1 MLQKKL
7 IIHLLLICSTSL
19 FYNSITAQENP
30 SSKILFTSLLDSLS
44 KKHHVFFTYNSKY
57 FEKKKVDIHFLKST
71 SLKNTLR
78 LLEES
83 TSFYF
88 DDLGNNYYV
97 IYIKKPSFTKSKKNI
112 PTTKP
117 PQKGIQLDE
126 VVITGNRT
134 KPRTVLD
141 SPIPIDNIDIEE
153 LKNSGKRTLDRM
165 LTYIVPSFNSQN
177 QAISDATAHFDPAD
191 LRGLG
196 PSRILVLINGKRKNQ
211 SAQVYLN
218 RTPGKGE
225 VGVDLKSI
233 PIAAIA
239 RVEILRD
246 GASAQYGSDAIAGVI
261 NFILKKDIELSSFN
275 SSAGITSQNDGFN
288 LSSDF
293 NTTFSFGKEG
303 YINLTLEY
311 YKQENTNRAGT
322 PGISDLPTN
331 PLPNWTAWAQANPDL
346 GMTVG
351 QPDIDK
357 KNIFLNMEQAIGKK
371 STLYSFHSYTSR
383 TGKSFAFYRAP
394 YWRQTDVGDLGFLS
408 RPEDFVG
415 YLPSFE
421 SKINDHNNV
430 LGIKFP
436 ININW
441 QADASITHGANDILY
456 TVKNSINK
464 DYLKD
469 HGTSPTTF
477 KPGGYKL
484 NNTIVN
490 FDVTGIFSKQI
501 SLALGIEYKI
511 EGFEAIQG
519 DPLSYYKSGSDSFS
533 GIKPNEAGYWSR
545 NNIAGYTQL
554 DYDINDV
561 FLIGVAGRYENFSDF
576 GSNFSWKINSRY
588 KLNNNGVIRGSYSTG
603 FRAPTLHQRHVTS
616 SQYIHTTNSPTPIL
630 QRTLSNNNTAV
641 KDLGVPSLFAE
652 TSKNISA
659 GLTYKMNS
667 NLSASIDFY
676 NIKVNDRVLFSSQ
689 IGYKNGSSTNITNP
703 VEQILKDSNV
713 SAVQFFINAGDTKT
727 RGIDVV
733 INYRNI
739 KIYNDNK
746 LSVNFAANFNR
757 TTINTITTPA
767 ILAKAGYNIFD
778 RQEQGL
784 ITNSRPKSKVILG
797 VNYHSKKWKL
807 SLNNTRFGKVTI
819 TAPQS
824 GGVDQKLASKI
835 ATDVGLYYKLTT
847 KISFNAHINNLFNVY
862 PTKTLKSTNT
872 TEAAN
877 RFMYSSEVQQL
888 GQLGTN
894 LNIGF
899 NYQF

>member
-7 IIHLLLICSTSL
+7 IINLLLICCTFIFCNST
-19 FYNSITAQENP
+19 TAQENT
-30 SSKILFTSLLDSLS
+30 SKKILFTSLLDSLS
-44 KKHHVFFTYNSKY
+44 KKHNIFFTYNSKY
-57 FEKKKVDIHFLKST
+57 FEKKKVSISFLK
-71 SLKNTLR
+71 LKELKKTLH
-78 LLEES
+78 LLEKN

-97 IYIKKPSFTKSKKNI
+97 IYIKKPSVKKTKSSISPSNQL
-112 PTTKP
+112 
-117 PQKGIQLDE
+117 QKGIQLDE

-141 SPIPIDNIDIEE
+141 SPIPIDNINVEE
-153 LKNSGKRTLDRM
+153 LKNSGKRTLDKM
-165 LTYIVPSFNSQN
+165 LTYKVPSFNSQN

-233 PIAAIA
+233 PVAAIA

-261 NFILKKDIELSSFN
+261 NFILKKDIEFSSFN
-275 SSAGITSQNDGFN
+275 SAVGITSQKDGFN
-288 LSSDF
+288 FSSDF
-293 NTTFSFGKEG
+293 NTSFNFGQDG

-311 YKQENTNRAGT
+311 YKQKLTNRAGT
-322 PGISDLPTN
+322 PGVFDLPLN

-346 GMTVG
+346 GMSVG
-351 QPDIDK
+351 QPDIEK
-357 KNIFLNMEQAIGKK
+357 KNIFVNMEHPIGKK
-371 STLYSFHSYTSR
+371 ATLYSFHGHTSR

-394 YWRQTDVGDLGFLS
+394 YWRQSEVGDLSFLTK
-408 RPEDFVG
+408 PEDFTG

-421 SKINDHNNV
+421 SKINDHINV
-430 LGIKFP
+430 LGIKFDLNS
-436 ININW
+436 IW
-441 QADASITHGANDILY
+441 LADASITYGANTIIY
-456 TVKNSINK
+456 TVNNSINK

-484 NNTIVN
+484 NNAIAN
-490 FDVTGIFSKQI
+490 FDITGILSEQI
-501 SLALGIEYKI
+501 SLAIGFEYKTESFKAI
-511 EGFEAIQG
+511 EG

-533 GIKPNEAGYWSR
+533 GIKPKEAGNWSR

-554 DYDINDV
+554 DYDINDI
-561 FLIGVAGRYENFSDF
+561 FLIGIAGRYENFSGF
-576 GSNFSWKINSRY
+576 GSNFSWKINSRF

-616 SQYIHTTNSPTPIL
+616 SQYIHATNSPTPTL
-630 QRTLSNNNTAV
+630 QRTLPNNNVAV

-652 TSKNISA
+652 TSRNLSA
-659 GLTYKMNS
+659 GLTYKMNA
-667 NLSASIDFY
+667 NLSASVDFY

-703 VEQILKDSNV
+703 VEQILKDNNV
-713 SAVQFFINAGDTKT
+713 EAVQFFINAGDTKT
-727 RGIDVV
+727 SGVDIV
-733 INYRNI
+733 INYKNI
-739 KIYNDNK
+739 KVYNNK
-746 LSVNFAANFNR
+746 LSINFAANFNR
-757 TTINTITTPA
+757 TTINTITTPEV
-767 ILAKAGYNIFD
+767 LANAGYTIFD

-797 VNYHSKKWKL
+797 LNYNSKKWNL
-807 SLNNTRFGKVTI
+807 FLNNTRFGKVII
-819 TAPQS
+819 TAPQFS
-824 GGVDQKLASKI
+824 GKDQNLTAKI
-835 ATDVGLYYKLTT
+835 ATDFGLDYKLTPKT
-847 KISFNAHINNLFNVY
+847 SLTANINNIFNVY
-862 PTKTLKSTNT
+862 PNKTLKSTNT
-872 TEAAN
+872 TEAGN
-877 RFMYSSEVQQL
+877 RFTYSSEVQQI
-888 GQLGTN
+888 GILGTN
-894 LNIGF
+894 FSFGV

>member
-7 IIHLLLICSTSL
+7 IINLLLICCTFIFCNST
-19 FYNSITAQENP
+19 TAQENT
-30 SSKILFTSLLDSLS
+30 SKKILFTSLLDSLS
-44 KKHHVFFTYNSKY
+44 KKHNIFFTYNSKY
-57 FEKKKVDIHFLKST
+57 FEKKKVSISFLK
-71 SLKNTLR
+71 LKELKKTLH
-78 LLEES
+78 LLEKN

-97 IYIKKPSFTKSKKNI
+97 IYIKKPSVKKTKSSISPSNQL
-112 PTTKP
+112 
-117 PQKGIQLDE
+117 QKGIQLDE

-141 SPIPIDNIDIEE
+141 SPIPIDNINVEE
-153 LKNSGKRTLDRM
+153 LKNSGKRTLDKM
-165 LTYIVPSFNSQN
+165 LTYKVPSFNSQN

-233 PIAAIA
+233 PVAAIA

-261 NFILKKDIELSSFN
+261 NFILKKDVEFSSFN
-275 SSAGITSQNDGFN
+275 SAVGITSQKDGFN
-288 LSSDF
+288 FSSDF
-293 NTTFSFGKEG
+293 NTSFNFGQDG

-311 YKQENTNRAGT
+311 YKQKLTNRAGI
-322 PGISDLPTN
+322 PGVSDLPLN

-346 GMTVG
+346 GMSVG
-351 QPDIDK
+351 QPDIEK
-357 KNIFLNMEQAIGKK
+357 KNIFVNMEHPIGKK
-371 STLYSFHSYTSR
+371 ATLYSFHGHTSR

-394 YWRQTDVGDLGFLS
+394 YWRQSEVGDLGFLTK
-408 RPEDFVG
+408 PEDFTG

-421 SKINDHNNV
+421 SKINDHINV
-430 LGIKFP
+430 LGIKFDLNS
-436 ININW
+436 IW
-441 QADASITHGANDILY
+441 LADASITYGANTIIY
-456 TVKNSINK
+456 TVNNSINK

-484 NNTIVN
+484 NNAIAN
-490 FDVTGIFSKQI
+490 FDITGILSEQI
-501 SLALGIEYKI
+501 SLAIGFEYKTESFKAI
-511 EGFEAIQG
+511 EG

-533 GIKPNEAGYWSR
+533 GIKPKEAGNWSR

-554 DYDINDV
+554 DYDINDI
-561 FLIGVAGRYENFSDF
+561 FLIGIAGRYENFSGF
-576 GSNFSWKINSRY
+576 GSNFSWKINSRF

-616 SQYIHTTNSPTPIL
+616 SQYIHATNSPTPTL
-630 QRTLSNNNTAV
+630 QRTLPNNNVAV

-652 TSKNISA
+652 TSRNLSA
-659 GLTYKMNS
+659 GLTYKMNA
-667 NLSASIDFY
+667 NLSASVDFY

-703 VEQILKDSNV
+703 VEQILKDNNV
-713 SAVQFFINAGDTKT
+713 EAVQFFINAGDTKT
-727 RGIDVV
+727 SGVDIV
-733 INYRNI
+733 INYKNI
-739 KIYNDNK
+739 KVYNNK
-746 LSVNFAANFNR
+746 LSINFAANFNR
-757 TTINTITTPA
+757 TTINTITTPEV
-767 ILAKAGYNIFD
+767 LANAGYTIFD

-797 VNYHSKKWKL
+797 LNYNSKKWNL
-807 SLNNTRFGKVTI
+807 FLNNTRFGKVII
-819 TAPQS
+819 TAPQFS
-824 GGVDQKLASKI
+824 GKDQNLTAKI
-835 ATDVGLYYKLTT
+835 ATDFGLDYKLTPKT
-847 KISFNAHINNLFNVY
+847 SLTANINNIFNVY
-862 PTKTLKSTNT
+862 PNKTLKSTNT
-872 TEAAN
+872 TEAGN
-877 RFMYSSEVQQL
+877 RFTYSSEVQQI
-888 GQLGTN
+888 GILGTN
-894 LNIGF
+894 FSFGV

>member
-7 IIHLLLICSTSL
+7 IINLLLICCTFIFCNST
-19 FYNSITAQENP
+19 TAQENT
-30 SSKILFTSLLDSLS
+30 SKKILFTSLLDSLS
-44 KKHHVFFTYNSKY
+44 KKHNIFFTYNSKY
-57 FEKKKVDIHFLKST
+57 FEKKKVSISFLK
-71 SLKNTLR
+71 LKELKKTLH
-78 LLEES
+78 LLEKN

-97 IYIKKPSFTKSKKNI
+97 IYIKKPSVKKTKSSISPSNQL
-112 PTTKP
+112 
-117 PQKGIQLDE
+117 QKGIQLDE

-141 SPIPIDNIDIEE
+141 SPIPIDNINVEE
-153 LKNSGKRTLDRM
+153 LKNSGKRTLDKM
-165 LTYIVPSFNSQN
+165 LTYKVPSFNSQN

-233 PIAAIA
+233 PVAAIA

-261 NFILKKDIELSSFN
+261 NFILKKDIEFSSFN
-275 SSAGITSQNDGFN
+275 SAVGITSQKDGFN
-288 LSSDF
+288 FSSDF
-293 NTTFSFGKEG
+293 NTSFNFGQDG

-311 YKQENTNRAGT
+311 YKQKLTNRAGI
-322 PGISDLPTN
+322 PGVSDLPLN

-346 GMTVG
+346 GMSVG
-351 QPDIDK
+351 QPDIEK
-357 KNIFLNMEQAIGKK
+357 KNIFVNMEHPIGKK
-371 STLYSFHSYTSR
+371 ATLYSFHGHTSR

-394 YWRQTDVGDLGFLS
+394 YWRQSEVGDLGFLTK
-408 RPEDFVG
+408 PEDFTG

-421 SKINDHNNV
+421 SKINDHINV
-430 LGIKFP
+430 LGIKFDLNS
-436 ININW
+436 IW
-441 QADASITHGANDILY
+441 LADASITYGANTIIY
-456 TVKNSINK
+456 TVNNSINK

-484 NNTIVN
+484 NNAIAN
-490 FDVTGIFSKQI
+490 FDITGILSEQI
-501 SLALGIEYKI
+501 SLAIGFEYKTESFKAI
-511 EGFEAIQG
+511 EG

-533 GIKPNEAGYWSR
+533 GIKPKEAGNWSR

-554 DYDINDV
+554 DYDINDI
-561 FLIGVAGRYENFSDF
+561 FLIGIAGRYENFSGF
-576 GSNFSWKINSRY
+576 GSNFSWKINSRF

-616 SQYIHTTNSPTPIL
+616 SQYIHATNSPTPTL
-630 QRTLSNNNTAV
+630 QRTLPNNNVAV

-652 TSKNISA
+652 TSRNLSA
-659 GLTYKMNS
+659 GLTYKMNA
-667 NLSASIDFY
+667 NLSASVDFY

-703 VEQILKDSNV
+703 VEQILKDNNV
-713 SAVQFFINAGDTKT
+713 EAVQFFINAGDTKT
-727 RGIDVV
+727 SGVDIV
-733 INYRNI
+733 INYKNI
-739 KIYNDNK
+739 KVYNNK
-746 LSVNFAANFNR
+746 LSINFAANFNR
-757 TTINTITTPA
+757 TTINTITTPEV
-767 ILAKAGYNIFD
+767 LANAGYTIFD

-797 VNYHSKKWKL
+797 LNYNSKKWNL
-807 SLNNTRFGKVTI
+807 FLNNTRFGKVII
-819 TAPQS
+819 TAPQFS
-824 GGVDQKLASKI
+824 GKDQNLTAKI
-835 ATDVGLYYKLTT
+835 ATDFGLDYKLTPKT
-847 KISFNAHINNLFNVY
+847 SLTANINNIFNVY
-862 PTKTLKSTNT
+862 PNKTLKSTNT
-872 TEAAN
+872 TEAGN
-877 RFMYSSEVQQL
+877 RFTYSSEVQQI
-888 GQLGTN
+888 GILGTN
-894 LNIGF
+894 FSFGV

>member
-7 IIHLLLICSTSL
+7 IINLLLICST
-19 FYNSITAQENP
+19 FIFCNATTAQEKTDT
-30 SSKILFTSLLDSLS
+30 KILFTDLLDSLS
-44 KKHHVFFTYNSKY
+44 KKYSVFFTYNSKY
-57 FEKKKVDIHFLKST
+57 FEKRQVDISFLRGT
-71 SLKNTLR
+71 SLKQTLH
-78 LLEES
+78 LLEKK
-83 TSFYF
+83 TSYYF

-97 IYIKKPSFTKSKKNI
+97 IYIKKPAIEKTFTA
-112 PTTKP
+112 PLPATTH
-117 PQKGIQLDE
+117 QKGIQLNE

-141 SPIPIDNIDIEE
+141 SPIPIDNIDVEE
-153 LKNSGKRTLDRM
+153 LKNSGKRTLDKM

-233 PIAAIA
+233 PVAAIA

-261 NFILKKDIELSSFN
+261 NFILKKDVAFSTFN
-275 SSAGITSQNDGFN
+275 STVGITSKNDGFN

-311 YKQENTNRAGT
+311 YKQELTNRAGS

-331 PLPNWTAWAQANPDL
+331 PLSNWTAWAQANPDL
-346 GMTVG
+346 GMSVG
-351 QPDIDK
+351 QPDIAK
-357 KNIFLNMEQAIGKK
+357 KNIFVSMEHAIGKK
-371 STLYSFHSYTSR
+371 ARLYSFHGYTSR

-394 YWRQTDVGDLGFLS
+394 YWRQSEVGDYGFLTK
-408 RPEDFVG
+408 PEDFTG

-421 SKINDHNNV
+421 SKINDHINV
-430 LGIKFP
+430 LGVKFP
-436 ININW
+436 IHNNW
-441 QADASITHGANDILY
+441 QADASITYGANDILY
-456 TVKNSINK
+456 TVNNSINK

-469 HGTSPTTF
+469 HGTSPTSF

-484 NNTIVN
+484 NNTIAN
-490 FDVTGIFSKQI
+490 FDVTGILSKEI
-501 SLALGIEYKI
+501 SLALGVEYKI
-511 EGFEAIQG
+511 EGFHAIEG

-533 GIKPNEAGYWSR
+533 GIKPNEAGTWSR

-561 FLIGVAGRYENFSDF
+561 FLIGIAGRYEKFSGF

-588 KLNNNGVIRGSYSTG
+588 KLNNNGVLRGSYSTG

-616 SQYIHTTNSPTPIL
+616 SQYIHATNSLTPTL
-630 QRTLSNNNTAV
+630 QRTLSNNNVAV
-641 KDLGVPSLFAE
+641 KELGVPSLFAE
-652 TSKNISA
+652 TSKNLSA

-703 VEQILKDSNV
+703 VEQILKENNV

-727 RGIDVV
+727 TGVDVV

-739 KIYNDNK
+739 KMYNNAK
-746 LSVNFAANFNR
+746 LSINFAANFNR
-757 TTINTITTPA
+757 TTINTITTPK
-767 ILAKAGYNIFD
+767 ILANAGYTIFD

-797 VNYHSKKWKL
+797 LNYNSKKWNF
-807 SLNNTRFGKVTI
+807 SLNNTRFGRVTI

-824 GGVDQKLASKI
+824 GGIDQELSSKI
-835 ATDVGLYYKLTT
+835 ATDIGLFYKLTA
-847 KISFNAHINNLFNVY
+847 KISLNATVNNIFNVY
-862 PTKTLKSTNT
+862 PTKTLKSTKT
-872 TEAAN
+872 TEAGN
-877 RFMYSSEVQQL
+877 RFIYSSEVQQL

-894 LNIGF
+894 F
-899 NYQF
+899 NVGVNYRF

>member
-7 IIHLLLICSTSL
+7 IINLLLICCTFIFCNST
-19 FYNSITAQENP
+19 TAQENT
-30 SSKILFTSLLDSLS
+30 SKKILFTSLLDSLS
-44 KKHHVFFTYNSKY
+44 KKHNIFFTYNSKY
-57 FEKKKVDIHFLKST
+57 FEKKKVSISFLK
-71 SLKNTLR
+71 LKELKKTLH
-78 LLEES
+78 LLEKN

-97 IYIKKPSFTKSKKNI
+97 IYIKKPSVKKTKSSISPSNQL
-112 PTTKP
+112 
-117 PQKGIQLDE
+117 QKGIQLDE

-141 SPIPIDNIDIEE
+141 SPIPIDNINVEE
-153 LKNSGKRTLDRM
+153 LKNSGKRTLDKM
-165 LTYIVPSFNSQN
+165 LTYKVPSFNSQN

-233 PIAAIA
+233 PVAAIA

-261 NFILKKDIELSSFN
+261 NFILKKDVEFSSFN
-275 SSAGITSQNDGFN
+275 SAVGITSQKDGFN
-288 LSSDF
+288 FSSDF
-293 NTTFSFGKEG
+293 NTSFNFGQDG

-311 YKQENTNRAGT
+311 YKQKLTNRAGT
-322 PGISDLPTN
+322 PGVFDLPLN

-346 GMTVG
+346 GMSVG
-351 QPDIDK
+351 QPDIEK
-357 KNIFLNMEQAIGKK
+357 KNIFVNMEHPIGKK
-371 STLYSFHSYTSR
+371 ATLYSFHGHTSR

-394 YWRQTDVGDLGFLS
+394 YWRQSEVGDLGFLTK
-408 RPEDFVG
+408 PEDFTG

-421 SKINDHNNV
+421 SKINDHINV
-430 LGIKFP
+430 LGIKFDLNS
-436 ININW
+436 IW
-441 QADASITHGANDILY
+441 LADASITYGANTIIY
-456 TVKNSINK
+456 TVNNSINK

-484 NNTIVN
+484 NNAIAN
-490 FDVTGIFSKQI
+490 FDITGILSEQI
-501 SLALGIEYKI
+501 SLAIGFEYKTESFKAI
-511 EGFEAIQG
+511 EG

-533 GIKPNEAGYWSR
+533 GIKPKEAGNWSR

-554 DYDINDV
+554 DYDINDI
-561 FLIGVAGRYENFSDF
+561 FLIGIAGRYENFSGF
-576 GSNFSWKINSRY
+576 GSNFSWKINSRF

-616 SQYIHTTNSPTPIL
+616 SQYIHATNSPTPTL
-630 QRTLSNNNTAV
+630 QRTLPNNNVAV

-652 TSKNISA
+652 TSRNLSA
-659 GLTYKMNS
+659 GLTYKMNA
-667 NLSASIDFY
+667 NLSASVDFY

-703 VEQILKDSNV
+703 VEQILKDNNV
-713 SAVQFFINAGDTKT
+713 EAVQFFINAGDTKT
-727 RGIDVV
+727 SGVDIV
-733 INYRNI
+733 INYKNI
-739 KIYNDNK
+739 KVYNNK
-746 LSVNFAANFNR
+746 LSINFAANFNR
-757 TTINTITTPA
+757 TTINTITTPEV
-767 ILAKAGYNIFD
+767 LANAGYTIFD

-797 VNYHSKKWKL
+797 LNYNSKKWNL
-807 SLNNTRFGKVTI
+807 FLNNTRFGKVII
-819 TAPQS
+819 TAPQFS
-824 GGVDQKLASKI
+824 GKDQNLTAKI
-835 ATDVGLYYKLTT
+835 ATDFGLDYKLTPKT
-847 KISFNAHINNLFNVY
+847 SLTANINNIFNVY
-862 PTKTLKSTNT
+862 PNKTLKSTNT
-872 TEAAN
+872 TEAGN
-877 RFMYSSEVQQL
+877 RFTYSSEVQQI
-888 GQLGTN
+888 GILGTN
-894 LNIGF
+894 FSFGV

>member
-7 IIHLLLICSTSL
+7 IINLLLICSAFIFCNT
-19 FYNSITAQENP
+19 ITAQEN
-30 SSKILFTSLLDSLS
+30 SSTKILFTSLLDSLS
-44 KKHHVFFTYNSKY
+44 KKHNVFFTYNSKY
-57 FEKKKVDIHFLKST
+57 FEKIQVDINLLKGE
-71 SLKNTLR
+71 SLKKTLQ
-78 LLEES
+78 LLEKD

-97 IYIKKPSFTKSKKNI
+97 IYIKTPSVKKTKTI
-112 PTTKP
+112 ALTTNSL
-117 PQKGIQLDE
+117 QKGIQLDE

-141 SPIPIDNIDIEE
+141 SPIPIDNIDVEE
-153 LKNSGKRTLDRM
+153 LKNSGKRTLDKM
-165 LTYIVPSFNSQN
+165 LTYKVPSFNSQN

-233 PIAAIA
+233 PVAAIA

-261 NFILKKDIELSSFN
+261 NFILKKDVEFSTFN
-275 SSAGITSQNDGFN
+275 SNVGITSQNDGFN

-293 NTTFSFGKEG
+293 NTTFSFGKDG

-311 YKQENTNRAGT
+311 YKQKLTNRAGT
-322 PGISDLPTN
+322 PGVSDLPTN
-331 PLPNWTAWAQANPDL
+331 PLANWTAWAQTNPGL
-346 GMTVG
+346 GMSVG
-351 QPDIDK
+351 QPDIEK
-357 KNIFLNMEQAIGKK
+357 KNIFVNMEHSIGKNA
-371 STLYSFHSYTSR
+371 TLYSFHGYTSR

-394 YWRQTDVGDLGFLS
+394 YWRQSEVGDLGFLT
-408 RPEDFVG
+408 RPEDFTG

-421 SKINDHNNV
+421 SKINDHINV
-430 LGIKFP
+430 LGIKLP
-436 ININW
+436 MNNNW
-441 QADASITHGANDILY
+441 QADASITYGANDILY
-456 TVKNSINK
+456 TVNNSINK

-469 HGTSPTTF
+469 HGTSPTSFT
-477 KPGGYKL
+477 PGGYKL
-484 NNTIVN
+484 NNTIAN
-490 FDVTGIFSKQI
+490 FDVTGILSKQI

-511 EGFEAIQG
+511 ESFEAIEG

-533 GIKPNEAGYWSR
+533 GIKPNEAGNWSR

-561 FLIGVAGRYENFSDF
+561 FLIGIAGRYEKFSGF

-588 KLNNNGVIRGSYSTG
+588 KLSNNGVIRGSYSTG

-616 SQYIHTTNSPTPIL
+616 SQYIHATNSPTPTL

-652 TSKNISA
+652 TSRNLSA
-659 GLTYKMNS
+659 GLTYKVNT
-667 NLSASIDFY
+667 NFSASIDFY

-703 VEQILKDSNV
+703 VEQILKDNNV
-713 SAVQFFINAGDTKT
+713 AAVQFFINAGDTKT
-727 RGIDVV
+727 TGVDVV
-733 INYRNI
+733 VNYRNI
-739 KIYNDNK
+739 KVYNNNK
-746 LSVNFAANFNR
+746 LSINFAANFNK
-757 TTINTITTPA
+757 TTINTITTPKV
-767 ILAKAGYNIFD
+767 LANAGYTIFD

-797 VNYHSKKWKL
+797 LNYSTKKWNL

-819 TAPQS
+819 TAPQF
-824 GGVDQKLASKI
+824 GGVDQELSSKI
-835 ATDVGLYYKLTT
+835 ATDVGFFYKLTDR
-847 KISFNAHINNLFNVY
+847 ISLNANINNMFNVY

-872 TEAAN
+872 TEAGN
-877 RFMYSSEVQQL
+877 RFVYSSEVQQL

-894 LNIGF
+894 FSIGL

>member
-7 IIHLLLICSTSL
+7 IINLLLICST
-19 FYNSITAQENP
+19 FIFCNTITAQEKADT
-30 SSKILFTSLLDSLS
+30 KILFTSLLDSLS
-44 KKHHVFFTYNSKY
+44 KKHNVFFTYNSKY
-57 FEKKKVDIHFLKST
+57 FEKKEVDIHFLKST
-71 SLKNTLR
+71 SLKKTLD
-78 LLEES
+78 LLEKT

-97 IYIKKPSFTKSKKNI
+97 IYIKKPSFKELKKNI
-112 PTTKP
+112 STLKSL
-117 PQKGIQLDE
+117 QKGIQLDE

-141 SPIPIDNIDIEE
+141 SPIPIDNIDVEE
-153 LKNSGKRTLDRM
+153 LKNSGKRTLDKM

-233 PIAAIA
+233 PVAAIA
-239 RVEILRD
+239 RIEILRD

-261 NFILKKDIELSSFN
+261 NFILKKDVEFSSFN
-275 SSAGITSQNDGFN
+275 SSVGITSQHDGFN

-293 NTTFSFGKEG
+293 NTTFSFGKKG
-303 YINLTLEY
+303 YINLTLGY
-311 YKQENTNRAGT
+311 YKQELTNRAGT
-322 PGISDLPTN
+322 PGVSDLPAN
-331 PLPNWTAWAQANPDL
+331 PLPNWTAWAQANTDL
-346 GMTVG
+346 GMSVG
-351 QPDIDK
+351 QPDIEK
-357 KNIFLNMEQAIGKK
+357 KNIFVNMEHSIGKRAI
-371 STLYSFHSYTSR
+371 LYSFHGYTSR

-394 YWRQTDVGDLGFLS
+394 YWRQSDVGDYGFLTK
-408 RPEDFVG
+408 PEDFVG

-421 SKINDHNNV
+421 SKINDHINV

-436 ININW
+436 ITKNW
-441 QADASITHGANDILY
+441 QADASITYGANDILY
-456 TVKNSINK
+456 TVNNSINK

-477 KPGGYKL
+477 KPGGYRL
-484 NNTIVN
+484 NNTIAN
-490 FDVTGIFSKQI
+490 FDVTGIFSKQL
-501 SLALGIEYKI
+501 SFALGVEYKI
-511 EGFEAIQG
+511 EGFHAIEG

-533 GIKPNEAGYWSR
+533 GIKPNEAGNWSR
-545 NNIAGYTQL
+545 YNTAGYTQL

-561 FLIGVAGRYENFSDF
+561 FLIGIAGRYENFSGF

-616 SQYIHTTNSPTPIL
+616 SQYIHATNSPTPTL

-641 KDLGVPSLFAE
+641 IELGVPSLFAE
-652 TSKNISA
+652 TSKNLSA
-659 GLTYKMNS
+659 GLTYKMNA

-689 IGYKNGSSTNITNP
+689 IGYKNGSSANITNP
-703 VEQILKDSNV
+703 VEQILKDNNV
-713 SAVQFFINAGDTKT
+713 AAVQFFINAGDTKT
-727 RGIDVV
+727 TGIDVV
-733 INYRNI
+733 INYREI
-739 KIYNDNK
+739 KIYNNNK
-746 LSVNFAANFNR
+746 LSINFAANFNR
-757 TTINTITTPA
+757 TTINTITTPE
-767 ILAKAGYNIFD
+767 ILANAGYNIFD

-797 VNYHSKKWKL
+797 LNYTSNKWKL

-824 GGVDQKLASKI
+824 GGIDQKLASKI
-835 ATDVGLYYKLTT
+835 ATDVGLYYKLTP
-847 KISFNAHINNLFNVY
+847 KISFNAAINNVFNVY

-877 RFMYSSEVQQL
+877 RFTYSSEVQQL
-888 GQLGTN
+888 GQLGAN
-894 LNIGF
+894 FNIGF

>member
-7 IIHLLLICSTSL
+7 IINLLLICCTFIFCNST
-19 FYNSITAQENP
+19 TAQENT
-30 SSKILFTSLLDSLS
+30 SKKILFTSLLDSLS
-44 KKHHVFFTYNSKY
+44 KKHNIFFTYNSKY
-57 FEKKKVDIHFLKST
+57 FEKKKVSISFLK
-71 SLKNTLR
+71 LKELKKTLH
-78 LLEES
+78 LLEKN

-97 IYIKKPSFTKSKKNI
+97 IYIKKPSVKKTKSSISPSNQL
-112 PTTKP
+112 
-117 PQKGIQLDE
+117 QKGIQLDE

-141 SPIPIDNIDIEE
+141 SPIPIDNINVEE
-153 LKNSGKRTLDRM
+153 LKNSGKRTLDKM
-165 LTYIVPSFNSQN
+165 LTYKVPSFNSQN

-233 PIAAIA
+233 PVAAIA

-261 NFILKKDIELSSFN
+261 NFILKKDIEFSSFN
-275 SSAGITSQNDGFN
+275 SAVGITSQKDGFN
-288 LSSDF
+288 FSSDF
-293 NTTFSFGKEG
+293 NTSFNFGQDG

-311 YKQENTNRAGT
+311 YKQKLTNRAGT
-322 PGISDLPTN
+322 PGVFDLPLN

-346 GMTVG
+346 GMSVG
-351 QPDIDK
+351 QPDIEK
-357 KNIFLNMEQAIGKK
+357 KNIFVNMEHPIGKK
-371 STLYSFHSYTSR
+371 ATLYSFHGHTSR

-394 YWRQTDVGDLGFLS
+394 YWRQSEVGDLGFLTK
-408 RPEDFVG
+408 PEDFTG

-421 SKINDHNNV
+421 SKINDHINV
-430 LGIKFP
+430 LGIKFDLNS
-436 ININW
+436 IW
-441 QADASITHGANDILY
+441 LADASITYGANTIIY
-456 TVKNSINK
+456 TVNNSINK

-484 NNTIVN
+484 NNAIAN
-490 FDVTGIFSKQI
+490 FDITGILSEQI
-501 SLALGIEYKI
+501 SLAIGFEYKTESFKAI
-511 EGFEAIQG
+511 EG

-533 GIKPNEAGYWSR
+533 GIKPKEAGNWSR

-554 DYDINDV
+554 DYDINDI
-561 FLIGVAGRYENFSDF
+561 FLIGIAGRYENFSGF
-576 GSNFSWKINSRY
+576 GSNFSWKINSRF

-616 SQYIHTTNSPTPIL
+616 SQYIHATNSPTPTL
-630 QRTLSNNNTAV
+630 QRTLPNNNVAV

-652 TSKNISA
+652 TSRNLSA
-659 GLTYKMNS
+659 GLTYKMNA
-667 NLSASIDFY
+667 NLSASVDFY

-703 VEQILKDSNV
+703 VEQILKDNNV
-713 SAVQFFINAGDTKT
+713 EAVQFFINAGDTKT
-727 RGIDVV
+727 SGVDIV
-733 INYRNI
+733 INYKNI
-739 KIYNDNK
+739 KVYNNK
-746 LSVNFAANFNR
+746 LSINFAANFNR
-757 TTINTITTPA
+757 TTINTITTPEV
-767 ILAKAGYNIFD
+767 LANAGYTIFD

-797 VNYHSKKWKL
+797 LNYNSKKWNL
-807 SLNNTRFGKVTI
+807 FLNNTRFGKVII
-819 TAPQS
+819 TAPQFS
-824 GGVDQKLASKI
+824 GKDQNLTAKI
-835 ATDVGLYYKLTT
+835 ATDFGLDYKLTPKT
-847 KISFNAHINNLFNVY
+847 SLTANINNIFNVY
-862 PTKTLKSTNT
+862 PNKTLKSTNT
-872 TEAAN
+872 TEAGN
-877 RFMYSSEVQQL
+877 RFTYSSEVQQI
-888 GQLGTN
+888 GILGTN
-894 LNIGF
+894 FSFGV